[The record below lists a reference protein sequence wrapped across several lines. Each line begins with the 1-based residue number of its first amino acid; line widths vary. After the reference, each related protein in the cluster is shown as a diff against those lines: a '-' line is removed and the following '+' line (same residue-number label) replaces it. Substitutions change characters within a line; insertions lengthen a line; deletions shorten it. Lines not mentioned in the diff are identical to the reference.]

1 MPIKVPDLNREEVEK
16 LVAEYEMYPAFV
28 GQNLYIASGPNHEV
42 LAGLMPSGLY
52 QVELLD
58 KKQME
63 ESLQRTIRAF
73 GEYADAAKS

>member
-1 MPIKVPDLNREEVEK
+1 MARKLPDLKREEVEK
-16 LVAEYEMYPAFV
+16 LVAAYDMQPAFT
-28 GQNLYIASGPNHEV
+28 GQNLYTASGPSHEV
-42 LAGLMPSGLY
+42 FAGLTPSGLY

-73 GEYADAAKS
+73 GAYADGVKS